1 MIAEDLVLQIQT
13 EFEIWSAWTKYRR
26 RGSKEIESSL
36 VEIVSQS
43 EFSEISNSKIA
54 RISGWSLFKAFETL
68 DSLPS
73 VEDDA
78 MEKRS
83 AVGLNSIMR
92 IMGVWEQ
99 KPVSQAFYS
108 GKWTKI
114 GTNINTN
121 RLMSLEGQGAP

>member
-1 MIAEDLVLQIQT
+1 MRDNFDQT
-13 EFEIWSAWTKYRR
+13 RLDF
-26 RGSKEIESSL
+26 
-36 VEIVSQS
+36 VSQS

-54 RISGWSLFKAFETL
+54 RISGWSLCKAFETL
-68 DSLPS
+68 DSLAS

-108 GKWTKI
+108 GK
-114 GTNINTN
+114 
-121 RLMSLEGQGAP
+121 